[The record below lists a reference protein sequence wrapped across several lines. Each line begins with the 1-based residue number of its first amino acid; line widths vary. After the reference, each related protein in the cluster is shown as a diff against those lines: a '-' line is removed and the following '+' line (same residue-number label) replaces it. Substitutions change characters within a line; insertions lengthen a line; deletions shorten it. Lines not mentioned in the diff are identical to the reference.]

1 MVRVLRKCSRLM
13 TASLFSLVNTL
24 SSPEQISCC
33 RQINMRLGAILA
45 ENEILEVGF
54 FAGCKQQAEEEPF

>member
-1 MVRVLRKCSRLM
+1 
-13 TASLFSLVNTL
+13 
-24 SSPEQISCC
+24 
-33 RQINMRLGAILA
+33 MRLGAILA